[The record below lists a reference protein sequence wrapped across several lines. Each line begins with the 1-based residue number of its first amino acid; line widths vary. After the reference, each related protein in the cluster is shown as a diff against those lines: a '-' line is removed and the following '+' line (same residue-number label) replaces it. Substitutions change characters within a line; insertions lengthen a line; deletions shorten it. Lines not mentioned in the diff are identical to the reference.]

1 MYQNKVTLI
10 GFLGSDPEVRTAKN
24 RSFTT
29 FSLATK
35 SSFKGKNSS

>member
-1 MYQNKVTLI
+1 MYQNNVTLI
-10 GFLGSDPEVRTAKN
+10 GFVGRNAEVHANDN

-35 SSFKGKNSS
+35 SSYKKDDK